1 MCVVELNRFELKRV
15 LCPRGVKRMSVSFR
29 PAVRADA
36 REIARL
42 FQISSEGCADYI
54 WSQMAQPGQQLLD
67 VGEMRYARTGV
78 IFSYENCWIAEAEG
92 LVIGMM
98 HSFVMRDDPDAQP
111 ETDPVLAPYADMEI
125 PDTLYI
131 SSLAL
136 HKGWRNLGL
145 GARFLL
151 HAKARC
157 GELGL
162 TGLSLIDYAANTGAR
177 RFYERHG
184 FEIVKTCQITPHP
197 LIRVT
202 GEAYLMHCPLPS

>member
-1 MCVVELNRFELKRV
+1 MTV
-15 LCPRGVKRMSVSFR
+15 LFR

-54 WSQMAQPGQQLLD
+54 WSQIAQPGQSLLD
-67 VGEMRYARTGV
+67 VGEQRYAREGV
-78 IFSYENCWIAEAEG
+78 IFSYENCLVAEAEG
-92 LVIGMM
+92 RVIGMM
-98 HSFVMRDDPDAQP
+98 HSFVMRHDPQAQP

-136 HKGWRNLGL
+136 HEGWRSLGL
-145 GARFLL
+145 GQQFLQQARE
-151 HAKARC
+151 RC
-157 GELGL
+157 HDLGVE
-162 TGLSLIDYAANTGAR
+162 GLSLIDYAANTGAR

-202 GEAYLMHCPLPS
+202 GEAYLMHCPLSR